1 MHRRHV
7 VLGGLGFFFVRQVHA
22 QGVSRVRGAA
32 LINGQPATPGMTL
45 RAGDTVVTG
54 PGSDIVFVA
63 GRDAMLV
70 RQSSNLALAEDGFR
84 LLTGAVLG
92 VFAPRRRKNLHTVTA
107 TIGIRG
113 TAVYLEAERARTYV
127 CTCYGETVLEPADDP
142 KARERVRPAQRHGE
156 PRFIA
161 PSGSPRMVAPA
172 PLRNHTEAEIELLE
186 SLRKRR

>member
-7 VLGGLGFFFVRQVHA
+7 VLGGLGFFFVREVHA

-84 LLTGAVLG
+84 LLTGAG
-92 VFAPRRRKNLHTVTA
+92 RRRRAPRRRKNLHTVTA

-113 TAVYLEAERARTYV
+113 TAVYLEAEPTRTYV
-127 CTCYGETVLEPADDP
+127 CTCYGETLLEPADDAR
-142 KARERVRPAQRHGE
+142 ARETVRPAQRHGE
-156 PRFIA
+156 PRYIT
-161 PSGSPRMVAPA
+161 PRGSPRMVAPA
-172 PLRNHTEAEIELLE
+172 PMINHSEAEIELLQKL
-186 SLRKRR
+186 LR

>member
-7 VLGGLGFFFVRQVHA
+7 VLGGLGFFFFREVHA

-32 LINGQPATPGMTL
+32 LINGEPATPGMAL

-84 LLTGAVLG
+84 LVTGAVLG

-107 TIGIRG
+107 TIGIRS
-113 TAVYLEAERARTYV
+113 TAVYLEADRTRTYA
-127 CTCYGETVLEPADDP
+127 CTCFGETVLAPADSS
-142 KARERVRPAQRHGE
+142 ARETVRPAQRHGE
-156 PRFIA
+156 PRYITA
-161 PSGSPRMVAPA
+161 RSVAPA
-172 PLRNHTEAEIELLE
+172 PPMRNHTEAEIELLQK
-186 SLRKRR
+186 LLPKLLP

>member
-7 VLGGLGFFFVRQVHA
+7 VLGALGFFLLKDALA

-32 LINGQPATPGMTL
+32 LINGEPAAPGMAL

-70 RQSSNLALAEDGFR
+70 RQSSNFTLAEDGFR
-84 LLTGAVLG
+84 LVTGAVLG

-113 TAVYLEAERARTYV
+113 TAVYVEAERARTYV
-127 CTCYGETVLEPADDP
+127 CTCYGETVLEPAHDP
-142 KARERVRPAQRHGE
+142 KARERVRPAQRHAE

-161 PSGSPRMVAPA
+161 ASGAPRMVAPA
-172 PLRNHTEAEIELLE
+172 PMRNHTEAEIELLQRL
-186 SLRKRR
+186 LRG